1 MASNYLRWYLRQ
13 TILVLNDGEF
23 LAHTDFSWTKGKT
36 PSGSTSFTALNGGAY
51 SISDNNRTYSYDV
64 SHAEGVT
71 FDYFTVTGTGTVT
84 MDEESVRS
92 SSPDEI
98 SYNGRNYKY
107 LYTQTFTRVSSGGKN
122 VASFLQNS
130 AENGGALPFTYN
142 GNWVYI
148 YPIYVRKPIVTFKD
162 ADGTILKTEEV
173 DAGWNVKG
181 VATPPTLSPEK
192 GYAASWSGDYEN
204 VTADTDVTAKYT
216 RTDYFVT
223 FNVNGATAGT
233 MAEQAFK
240 VGASQA
246 LTANAFQKVFSI
258 SFKFPDGS
266 TSSMSSAARFL
277 GWSKTSAGSPIW
289 KDKQTV
295 SVSADTTVYASWGRG
310 EAITLPTSASTAAG
324 KVLKWYSSNGFAA
337 SSFVGNAGDSYTP
350 TAGVTLYG
358 REEDA
363 ETPASN
369 VGDYEYV
376 IGADIDDGHPHGD
389 MDRIIINGEIMPL
402 RTGVSETTGIEKK
415 RILRGEDVVF
425 LMEWA
430 RQRIAAIE
438 MFDYQMLV
446 DGEHTRV
453 QDSTDYK
460 ALWASSSSDEAVRF
474 SRRVSAAQMGAI
486 AAPAANAV
494 PNPAGMSWPLTDGYF
509 FDESQLSTGKALEGS
524 NVAPIFREVVEAF
537 GAVRMTGLPSFA
549 PGDALD
555 LSKMEAFFGECAA
568 FGGMGY
574 CPCQGESVIDTP
586 AIGFLYNPLLKGLEV
601 PFVSS
606 YYGEIYNR
614 IGAMW
619 GFSRSRG
626 WSSDGSATYSWN
638 LPKTGHEI
646 LKVTAPHAVKVV
658 AVLAMHVRGKVTTQY
673 AHVFIPKELERGSDG
688 VFTLWS
694 DGLSED
700 SFLDEVEDLADGVGL
715 TTRWTDSE
723 GRACESVG
731 ITHLAIVPVVFFDDH
746 TRIG

>member
-13 TILVLNDGEF
+13 AILVLNDGEF

-51 SISDNNRTYSYDV
+51 SISDSNRTYSYDV
-64 SHAEGVT
+64 SHAEGET
-71 FDYFTVTGTGTVT
+71 LNYFTVTGTGTVT
-84 MDEESVRS
+84 MDEASVRS

-107 LYTQTFTRVSSGGKN
+107 LYTQTFRRVSSGGKN
-122 VASFLQNS
+122 VAEFLQNS

-142 GNWVYI
+142 GNWVYV

-192 GYAASWSGDYEN
+192 GYSASWSGDYEN

-223 FNVNGATAGT
+223 FNANGATAGT

-266 TSSMSSAARFL
+266 TTSKSSAARFL
-277 GWSKTSAGSPIW
+277 GWAKTAAGSPIW

-295 SVSADTTVYASWGRG
+295 SVSADTLVYASWGRG
-310 EAITLPTSASTAAG
+310 EAVTLPTSESIAAG
-324 KVLKWYSSNGFAA
+324 KVLKWYSSNDFAA

-358 REEDA
+358 REEDT

-376 IGADIDDGHPHGD
+376 IGADVDDEHPHGD
-389 MDRIIINGEIMPL
+389 MDRILINGEIMPL
-402 RTGVSETTGIEKK
+402 RTGASETTGVEKK

-430 RQRIAAIE
+430 RQRIAAIDAYE
-438 MFDYQMLV
+438 WVATWDGENATNTSWSHDYAGVFKSGYAPAFDFSRKVSASQLNNIPLVYQGYAAITAVWFFGYLV
-446 DGEHTRV
+446 DVVKGLSETVGFAEDCGGAKVAGLPTAAAGNALSRQSV
-453 QDSTDYK
+453 LGYLSAFQGMQDSGVHLGQEFRSKLIMRYFGYDDLEGKVT
-460 ALWASSSSDEAVRF
+460 EF
-474 SRRVSAAQMGAI
+474 SRLEYGFINRHSYSCPNYGASE
-486 AAPAANAV
+486 
-494 PNPAGMSWPLTDGYF
+494 GDDG
-509 FDESQLSTGKALEGS
+509 SRQ
-524 NVAPIFREVVEAF
+524 F
-537 GAVRMTGLPSFA
+537 GLYEKV
-549 PGDALD
+549 LD
-555 LSKMEAFFGECAA
+555 YSG
-568 FGGMGY
+568 
-574 CPCQGESVIDTP
+574 V
-586 AIGFLYNPLLKGLEV
+586 LLK
-601 PFVSS
+601 
-606 YYGEIYNR
+606 I
-614 IGAMW
+614 
-619 GFSRSRG
+619 
-626 WSSDGSATYSWN
+626 
-638 LPKTGHEI
+638 H
-646 LKVTAPHAVKVV
+646 APHASKVV
-658 AVLAMHVRGKVTTQY
+658 AVCKFVCFGDISYNQTCVLYLPVEMAMGEGG
-673 AHVFIPKELERGSDG
+673 F
-688 VFTLWS
+688 FTLS
-694 DGLSED
+694 GSRF
-700 SFLDEVEDLADGVGL
+700 SGVGFIDEL
-715 TTRWTDSE
+715 IEASGVDVEATVERPYETQKFVNFGAYSFWDDKKHRISTANYVY
-723 GRACESVG
+723 G
-731 ITHLAIVPVVFFDDH
+731 AIYPVVFFDDH
-746 TRIG
+746 TKIS

>member
-1 MASNYLRWYLRQ
+1 M
-13 TILVLNDGEF
+13 V
-23 LAHTDFSWTKGKT
+23 GK
-36 PSGSTSFTALNGGAY
+36 
-51 SISDNNRTYSYDV
+51 D
-64 SHAEGVT
+64 EG
-71 FDYFTVTGTGTVT
+71 
-84 MDEESVRS
+84 
-92 SSPDEI
+92 
-98 SYNGRNYKY
+98 
-107 LYTQTFTRVSSGGKN
+107 
-122 VASFLQNS
+122 
-130 AENGGALPFTYN
+130 
-142 GNWVYI
+142 
-148 YPIYVRKPIVTFKD
+148 
-162 ADGTILKTEEV
+162 
-173 DAGWNVKG
+173 
-181 VATPPTLSPEK
+181 
-192 GYAASWSGDYEN
+192 
-204 VTADTDVTAKYT
+204 
-216 RTDYFVT
+216 
-223 FNVNGATAGT
+223 
-233 MAEQAFK
+233 
-240 VGASQA
+240 
-246 LTANAFQKVFSI
+246 
-258 SFKFPDGS
+258 
-266 TSSMSSAARFL
+266 
-277 GWSKTSAGSPIW
+277 
-289 KDKQTV
+289 
-295 SVSADTTVYASWGRG
+295 
-310 EAITLPTSASTAAG
+310 
-324 KVLKWYSSNGFAA
+324 
-337 SSFVGNAGDSYTP
+337 
-350 TAGVTLYG
+350 
-358 REEDA
+358 
-363 ETPASN
+363 
-369 VGDYEYV
+369 YEYV
-376 IGADIDDGHPHGD
+376 IGEDVDDTHPLGD
-389 MDRIIINGEIMPL
+389 LNRILINGEIMPL

-509 FDESQLSTGKALEGS
+509 FDESQLSTSKALEAGS
-524 NVAPIFREVVEAF
+524 TVPIFREVVEAF
-537 GAVRMTGLPSFA
+537 GGVRMTGLPSFA
-549 PGDALD
+549 SGDALD
-555 LSKMEAFFGECAA
+555 LSKMEAFFGECAS
-568 FGGMGY
+568 FGGLGY

-586 AIGFLYNPLLKGLEV
+586 GIGFLYNPLLKGLEV

-646 LKVTAPHAVKVV
+646 LKVTAPNAVKVV

-746 TRIG
+746 TKIS